1 MMIPADVEKFDELT
15 LRYLHG
21 VASDADRLKLGEMLR
36 EDDAC
41 RVRFIEHMGQHAM
54 LCDEAQAGSLASDK
68 VLYFEQLAGT
78 SPRRSWPRRA
88 WLAVAAVA
96 SMLLVTVLLLRPTD
110 AMAALE
116 KVTQVAEQALT
127 RCYGV
132 RVLEPGDASQ
142 VPAGRGPYPPSSHL
156 EGAVL
161 WMKGPGKFALKQ
173 QLPNG
178 EMRLFGGNQEGSWTM
193 RGTGPVR
200 VSPDPTRFGR
210 ATLSAGGDVA
220 FIDVRSQLS
229 QIRSDYDLSWLPDAT
244 DGTRRLL
251 ASRQRPA
258 TGGPK
263 EIELWFD
270 PSEAVLR
277 KMILRQLPKGQG
289 GPRSL
294 ELTLLSVDPLPDE
307 YFRHDYHHAPDRPVI
322 LEP

>member
-1 MMIPADVEKFDELT
+1 MLDVWLDVQ
-15 LRYLHG
+15 RRWVYLG
-21 VASDADRLKLGEMLR
+21 GILLG
-36 EDDAC
+36 
-41 RVRFIEHMGQHAM
+41 
-54 LCDEAQAGSLASDK
+54 
-68 VLYFEQLAGT
+68 
-78 SPRRSWPRRA
+78 
-88 WLAVAAVA
+88 
-96 SMLLVTVLLLRPTD
+96 
-110 AMAALE
+110 
-116 KVTQVAEQALT
+116 
-127 RCYGV
+127 
-132 RVLEPGDASQ
+132 SQ
-142 VPAGRGPYPPSSHL
+142 DI
-156 EGAVL
+156 
-161 WMKGPGKFALKQ
+161 KQ

-210 ATLSAGGDVA
+210 AIFSAGGDVA
-220 FIDVRSQLS
+220 FIDVRSQLG

>member
-1 MMIPADVEKFDELT
+1 MSSPVDMESFDELV

-21 VASDADRLKLGEMLR
+21 VASDAERSELAGMLR
-36 EDDAC
+36 EDDNC
-41 RVRFIEHMGQHAM
+41 RVRFIRHTVQHAM
-54 LCDEAQAGSLASDK
+54 LCGEAQAGSLATDK
-68 VLYFEQLAGT
+68 VVYFEQLAAT
-78 SPRRSWPRRA
+78 SSRRPWPRRA
-88 WLAVAAVA
+88 WLAVAAA
-96 SMLLVTVLLLRPTD
+96 AAMSLTTVLLLRPSD

-116 KVTQVAEQALT
+116 KVAQVAEQALT
-127 RCYGV
+127 RCYAV

-142 VPAGRGPYPPSSHL
+142 LPEGRGPYPPSSHL

-178 EMRLFGGNQEGSWTM
+178 ETRLFGGDQQGSWTM

-210 ATLSAGGDVA
+210 ATFSAGGEVA
-220 FIDVRSQLS
+220 FLDVRTQLS
-229 QIRSDYDLSWLPDAT
+229 QIRSDYELSWLPDAT

-258 TGGPK
+258 SGGPK

-277 KMILRQLPKGQG
+277 RMILRQLPKGQG

-294 ELTLLSVDPLPDE
+294 ELSLLSVDPLPDE
-307 YFRHDYHHAPDRPVI
+307 YFRHEYHHAPDRPVI

>member
-1 MMIPADVEKFDELT
+1 MKIPADVEKFDELT

-21 VASDADRLKLGEMLR
+21 VASDAECAELGEMLR
-36 EDDAC
+36 EDEAC
-41 RVRFIEHMGQHAM
+41 RVRFIRHTGQHAM
-54 LCDEAQAGSLASDK
+54 LCGEAQAGSLASDK
-68 VLYFEQLAGT
+68 VLYFEQLAGA
-78 SPRRSWPRRA
+78 SSRRPWPGRT

-96 SMLLVTVLLLRPTD
+96 TMLLVTALLLRPSD

-116 KVTQVAEQALT
+116 KVTQVAEHALT
-127 RCYGV
+127 RCYEV

-142 VPAGRGPYPPSSHL
+142 VPAGRGPYPPASHL

-178 EMRLFGGNQEGSWTM
+178 ETRMFGGDQEVSWTM

-210 ATLSAGGDVA
+210 ATFSAGGEVA
-220 FIDVRSQLS
+220 FLDVRSQLS
-229 QIRSDYDLSWLPDAT
+229 QIRSDYYLSWLPDAT

-258 TGGPK
+258 SGGPK

-270 PSEAVLR
+270 PSEAVLSR
-277 KMILRQLPKGQG
+277 MILRQLPKGQG

-294 ELTLLSVDPLPDE
+294 ELSLLSVDPLPDE
-307 YFRHDYHHAPDRPVI
+307 YFRHEYHHAPDRPVI

>member
-1 MMIPADVEKFDELT
+1 MKIPADLQRLDELA

-21 VASDADRLKLGEMLR
+21 FASDAERAELGEMLR

-41 RVRFIEHMGQHAM
+41 RVRFICHTGQHAM
-54 LCDEAQAGSLASDK
+54 LCVEAQAGSLSEDK
-68 VLYFEQLAGT
+68 VFYFEQLAGDST
-78 SPRRSWPRRA
+78 RRPWARRA
-88 WLAVAAVA
+88 WLAVAAIA
-96 SMLLVTVLLLRPTD
+96 AIFLMTVLLLRPSD

-116 KVTQVAEQALT
+116 RVALAAEQALT
-127 RCYGV
+127 RCYEV
-132 RVLEPGDASQ
+132 RVLEPGDDSQ
-142 VPAGRGPYPPSSHL
+142 VPAGRGPYPPASHL

-161 WMKGPGKFALKQ
+161 WMKGPGKFALRQ

-178 EMRLFGGNQEGSWTM
+178 ETRMFGGDQHGSWTM

-210 ATLSAGGDVA
+210 ATFSAGGEVA
-220 FIDVRSQLS
+220 FLDVRSQLS
-229 QIRSDYDLSWLPDAT
+229 QISSDYDLSWLPDAR
-244 DGTRRLL
+244 DGTRRML

-258 TGGPK
+258 SGGPK

-270 PSEAVLR
+270 PSDAALR
-277 KMILRQLPKGQG
+277 KMVLRQLPKGQG

-294 ELTLLSVDPLPDE
+294 ELSLLSVDPLPDE
-307 YFRHDYHHAPDRPVI
+307 YFRHEYHHAPDHPVI

>member
-21 VASDADRLKLGEMLR
+21 VASDADRLELGEMLR

>member
-1 MMIPADVEKFDELT
+1 MRLPADMDRLDELT
-15 LRYLHG
+15 LLYLHG
-21 VASDADRLKLGEMLR
+21 VASDAERAELGGLLR

-41 RVRFIEHMGQHAM
+41 RIRFVCHTGQHAM
-54 LCDEAQAGSLASDK
+54 LCGEAQAGSLAADK
-68 VLYFEQLAGT
+68 VLYLEQLAGAST
-78 SPRRSWPRRA
+78 RRLWPRRA

-96 SMLLVTVLLLRPTD
+96 TMFLISILLLRPSD

-116 KVTQVAEQALT
+116 KVTLVAEQALT
-127 RCYGV
+127 RCYAV

-142 VPAGRGPYPPSSHL
+142 VPAGRGPYPPSNHL

-161 WMKGPGKFALKQ
+161 WMKGPGKFALRQ

-178 EMRLFGGNQEGSWTM
+178 ETRMFGGDQHGSWTM

-210 ATLSAGGDVA
+210 ATFSAGGEVA
-220 FIDVRSQLS
+220 FLDVRSQLG
-229 QIRSDYDLSWLPDAT
+229 QIRSDYDLTWLPDAAN
-244 DGTRRLL
+244 GTRRLL
-251 ASRQRPA
+251 ASRQQPA
-258 TGGPK
+258 SGGPK

-270 PSEAVLR
+270 PSDAVLR
-277 KMILRQLPKGQG
+277 KVILRQLPKGQG

-294 ELTLLSVDPLPDE
+294 ELSMLPVDPLPDE
-307 YFRHDYHHAPDRPVI
+307 YFRHEHHHAPDRPVI

>member
-1 MMIPADVEKFDELT
+1 MRNPADREKLDELT

-21 VASDADRLKLGEMLR
+21 VATEDERSELGEILR
-36 EDDAC
+36 DDDTC
-41 RVRFIEHMGQHAM
+41 RARFVLHMNQHAM
-54 LCDEAQAGSLASDK
+54 LCDEAQAGSLAEDK

-78 SPRRSWPRRA
+78 STRRSWPRRA

-96 SMLLVTVLLLRPTD
+96 AVLLVTALLLRPSD

-116 KVTQVAEQALT
+116 RVTLIAEQALT
-127 RCYGV
+127 RCYAV

-142 VPAGRGPYPPSSHL
+142 VPEGRGPYPPSSHL

-161 WMKGPGKFALKQ
+161 WMKGPGKFALRQ

-178 EMRLFGGNQEGSWTM
+178 ETRMFGGDQHGSWTM

-210 ATLSAGGDVA
+210 ATFSAGGEVA
-220 FIDVRSQLS
+220 FLDVRAQLG
-229 QIRSDYDLSWLPDAT
+229 QIQSGYDLSWLPDAT

-251 ASRQRPA
+251 ASRRRPA
-258 TGGPK
+258 AGGPK
-263 EIELWFD
+263 EIELWFS
-270 PSEAVLR
+270 PSDAVLR
-277 KMILRQLPKGQG
+277 KVILRQLPQGQG

-294 ELTLLSVDPLPDE
+294 ELNLLSVDPLPDD
-307 YFRHDYHHAPDRPVI
+307 YFRHEYHHAPDRPVI

>member
-1 MMIPADVEKFDELT
+1 MKTPAEMERLDKLT
-15 LRYLHG
+15 LRHLHG
-21 VASDADRLKLGEMLR
+21 LASDAERAELGELLR
-36 EDDAC
+36 GDDDC
-41 RVRFIEHMGQHAM
+41 RVRFVSHAGQHAM
-54 LCDEAQAGSLASDK
+54 LCGEAQAGSLAADK

-78 SPRRSWPRRA
+78 SARRPWPRRA

-96 SMLLVTVLLLRPTD
+96 TVFLISLLLLRPSD

-116 KVTQVAEQALT
+116 KVTLVAEQALT

-132 RVLEPGDASQ
+132 RVLEPGDATQ

-161 WMKGPGKFALKQ
+161 WMKGPGRFALRQ

-178 EMRLFGGNQEGSWTM
+178 ETRMFGGDQKGSWTM

-210 ATLSAGGDVA
+210 ATFSAGGEFA
-220 FIDVRSQLS
+220 FLDVRSQLG
-229 QIRSDYDLSWLPDAT
+229 QIRSDYALSWLPDAA

-258 TGGPK
+258 SGGPK

-270 PSEAVLR
+270 PSDALLR
-277 KMILRQLPKGQG
+277 KVILRQLPKDQG

-294 ELTLLSVDPLPDE
+294 ELNLLSVDPLPDD
-307 YFRHDYHHAPDRPVI
+307 YFRHEYHHAPDRPVI

>member
-21 VASDADRLKLGEMLR
+21 VASDADRSELGEMLR

-54 LCDEAQAGSLASDK
+54 LCDEAKAGSLASDK

>member
-1 MMIPADVEKFDELT
+1 MSNPADTEKLDELT

-21 VASDADRLKLGEMLR
+21 VATEDERSELGEILR
-36 EDDAC
+36 DDDTC
-41 RVRFIEHMGQHAM
+41 RARFVLHMNQHAM
-54 LCDEAQAGSLASDK
+54 LCDEAQAGSLAEDK

-78 SPRRSWPRRA
+78 STRRSWPRRA

-96 SMLLVTVLLLRPTD
+96 AMLLVTALLLRPSD

-116 KVTQVAEQALT
+116 RVTLIAEQALT
-127 RCYGV
+127 RCYAV

-142 VPAGRGPYPPSSHL
+142 VPEGRGPYPPSSHL

-161 WMKGPGKFALKQ
+161 WMKGPGKFALRQ

-178 EMRLFGGNQEGSWTM
+178 ETRMFGGDQHGSWTM

-210 ATLSAGGDVA
+210 ATFSAGGEVA
-220 FIDVRSQLS
+220 FLDVRAQLG
-229 QIRSDYDLSWLPDAT
+229 QIQSGYDLSWLPDAT

-251 ASRQRPA
+251 ASRHRPA
-258 TGGPK
+258 AGGPK
-263 EIELWFD
+263 EIELWFS
-270 PSEAVLR
+270 PSDAVLR
-277 KMILRQLPKGQG
+277 KVILRQLPQGQG

-294 ELTLLSVDPLPDE
+294 ELNLLSVDPLPDD
-307 YFRHDYHHAPDRPVI
+307 YFRHEYHHAPDRPVI

>member
-21 VASDADRLKLGEMLR
+21 VASDADRLELGEMLR

-116 KVTQVAEQALT
+116 KVTRVAEQALT

-142 VPAGRGPYPPSSHL
+142 VPAGRGPYPPASHL

-178 EMRLFGGNQEGSWTM
+178 DTRMFGGDQEGSWTM

-210 ATLSAGGDVA
+210 ATFSAGGEVA
-220 FIDVRSQLS
+220 FLDVRSQLN
-229 QIRSDYDLSWLPDAT
+229 QIRSDYELSWLPDAT

-258 TGGPK
+258 SGGPK

-277 KMILRQLPKGQG
+277 RMILRQLPKGQG

-294 ELTLLSVDPLPDE
+294 ELSLLSVDPLPDE